1 MHLIKK
7 TCMRLLYAKEVYKT
21 TGGDCV
27 LYSKSPVWTEYVYKS
42 DGVNFDLVI
51 IVIILYFIHEYCMYK
66 RRNKTL
72 INVQRK
78 LIANSSWRPLKVYD
92 NETAEN
98 KIEQRRRTEIT

>member
-1 MHLIKK
+1 MH
-7 TCMRLLYAKEVYKT
+7 LLYAKEVYKA

-42 DGVNFDLVI
+42 DRVNFDLVI
-51 IVIILYFIHEYCMYK
+51 IVILLYFIHEYCMYK

-78 LIANSSWRPLKVYD
+78 LIANSS
-92 NETAEN
+92 
-98 KIEQRRRTEIT
+98 